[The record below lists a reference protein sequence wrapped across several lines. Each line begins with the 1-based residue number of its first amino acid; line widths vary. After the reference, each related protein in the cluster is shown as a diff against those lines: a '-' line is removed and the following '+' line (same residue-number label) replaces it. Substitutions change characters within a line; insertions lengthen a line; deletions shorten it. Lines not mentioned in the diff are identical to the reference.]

1 MDQLDSVTADKII
14 RRAAVKATELGVAA
28 CIAVVDAGAHLK
40 AFLRI
45 DGAILGAIDVSQRK
59 ARTSALFPMGS
70 GEFGQMIADQQL
82 IGMELSNGGLA
93 AFHGGLP
100 LFDDGEM
107 IGAIGVSGG
116 SAEQDLAIAR
126 YASGLEESGL

>member
-14 RRAAVKATELGVAA
+14 RRAAVKATELEIAA

-40 AFLRI
+40 AFLRM

-100 LFDDGEM
+100 LFDDGGM